1 MWRPGGIER
10 STGLYVLLVVVS
22 MVFVTLDLRASG
34 EGVGDTLR
42 EGTQAAFAP
51 IQDAVGTVT
60 SPIVGFFEGVSDI
73 VGLRDENR
81 RLRSRIAEL
90 EEQLRGVESNEI
102 RLEELEALLG
112 VEPPEDLDTITAEV
126 LAVGVSEFDY
136 IRVIDRGSA
145 DGVGV
150 DMPVVDEGGLI
161 GRIVSVTENASRV
174 RLITDP
180 TMRVAVRVQRSG
192 ETGVVTGRGSG
203 PLRLEIFNTDASLIE
218 GDLLITADGRFPPG
232 ISVARVAEP
241 ARAEV
246 GFSLRT
252 TANPTARVTRVDF
265 VKVLVFTRDQA
276 DVDDLEQREEQPVDV
291 PVEPGEPAE
300 GGPEVE
306 PGAPA
311 STTVP

>member
-1 MWRPGGIER
+1 
-10 STGLYVLLVVVS
+10 V
-22 MVFVTLDLRASG
+22 
-34 EGVGDTLR
+34 
-42 EGTQAAFAP
+42 
-51 IQDAVGTVT
+51 
-60 SPIVGFFEGVSDI
+60 
-73 VGLRDENR
+73 
-81 RLRSRIAEL
+81 
-90 EEQLRGVESNEI
+90 
-102 RLEELEALLG
+102 EELEQILG
-112 VEPPEDLDTITAEV
+112 VEPPENLDTITAQV

-136 IRVIDRGSA
+136 IRVIDKGSA
-145 DGVGV
+145 DGIGV

-180 TMRVAVRVQRSG
+180 TVRVAVRVQRSG

-218 GDLLITADGRFPPG
+218 GDLLVTADGRFPPG
-232 ISVARVAEP
+232 ISVARVDQP

-252 TANPTARVTRVDF
+252 SANPTAQVTRVDF

-276 DVDDLEQREEQPVDV
+276 DVDDLEQLEEQPVDV

-300 GGPEVE
+300 GEPEVE

-311 STTVP
+311 STIAP